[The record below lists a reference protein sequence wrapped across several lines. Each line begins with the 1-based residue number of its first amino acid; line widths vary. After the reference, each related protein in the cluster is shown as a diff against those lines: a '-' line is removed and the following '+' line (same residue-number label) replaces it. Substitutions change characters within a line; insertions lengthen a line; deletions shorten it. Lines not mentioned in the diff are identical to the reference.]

1 MNYAKYCDE
10 EYITRR
16 RVVSILV
23 KDLRKIATDKDLAFY
38 SDGDDNMKELRVCFV
53 KDHEDCL
60 DMAFEIDDLKSMIAS
75 EVLSSVAGDIEYW
88 LHKLRMNSLAKTVP
102 APKGPY
108 DGLFVTMPRNAGRS
122 AMLEAINSMRYAHER
137 ITSKYNNKKINHPEI
152 EKVIFN
158 DPATIV
164 LWKDGTKTV
173 VKAVDEPFDKEK
185 GLTMAIAKKVYG
197 NEGNYYNEIK
207 KWTR

>member
-1 MNYAKYCDE
+1 MSGN
-10 EYITRR
+10 EYYVGYLDRKEKVLEIINALRDFANKNG
-16 RVVSILV
+16 LV
-23 KDLRKIATDKDLAFY
+23 FY
-38 SDGDDNMKELRVCFV
+38 SDGDKDMRELKVCFV
-53 KDHEDCL
+53 KDHEKCWDSVIQIECVT
-60 DMAFEIDDLKSMIAS
+60 DTSRTITSMKTYLES
-75 EVLSSVAGDIEYW
+75 W
-88 LHKLRMNSLAKTVP
+88 LNSIY
-102 APKGPY
+102 GNE
-108 DGLFVTMPRNAGRS
+108 LFMTMPRKAGRY
-122 AMLEAINSMRYAHER
+122 AMRDAIDSMMYAHKLMNEYSNR
-137 ITSKYNNKKINHPEI
+137 NTNRPEI

-173 VKAVDEPFDKEK
+173 VKAVNEPFDKEK

>member
-1 MNYAKYCDE
+1 MNGN
-10 EYITRR
+10 EYYVGYLDRKEKTLAI
-16 RVVSILV
+16 VNA
-23 KDLRKIATDKDLAFY
+23 LRDIANKKDLAFY
-38 SDGDDNMKELRVCFV
+38 SDGDKDMRKLKVCFV
-53 KDHEDCL
+53 KDHKECWDSVI
-60 DMAFEIDDLKSMIAS
+60 EIEMVTDTSRTITSMKTYLES
-75 EVLSSVAGDIEYW
+75 W
-88 LHKLRMNSLAKTVP
+88 LNSIYGNELFMTVP
-102 APKGPY
+102 
-108 DGLFVTMPRNAGRS
+108 RNCGRT
-122 AMLEAINSMRYAHER
+122 AMLDAIDAMRYAHDA
-137 ITSKYNNKKINHPEI
+137 ITNKYSNRKTNHPEI

-173 VKAVDEPFDKEK
+173 VKAVNEPFDKEK